1 VAVLWG
7 SPMTLLEKVKHILD
21 KKTLSPESIATKH
34 KVPLDTV
41 FRQLEIGIDVEKEHT
56 TDKKVARE
64 IALDHLGEDPKYYTK
79 LVKIETTK

>member
-1 VAVLWG
+1 
-7 SPMTLLEKVKHILD
+7 MTLVEKIKYILN

-56 TDKKVARE
+56 SDKNAARE

-79 LVKIETTK
+79 LVKMEKQK